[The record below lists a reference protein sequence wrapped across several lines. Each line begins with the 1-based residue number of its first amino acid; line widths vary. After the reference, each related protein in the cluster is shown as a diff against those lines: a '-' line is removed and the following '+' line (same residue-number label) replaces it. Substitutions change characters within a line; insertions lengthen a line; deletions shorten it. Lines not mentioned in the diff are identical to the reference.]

1 MANGTASSSIILT
14 TLSITAATASL
25 LYTKKSSKTSLEQK
39 HSQEQFRLNVDLM
52 DRINNKPYLPVS
64 QERTVPR
71 RLRLLVIDVPEMR
84 FEGINGECRV
94 NPNKVFMDGIAP
106 PKLVDDHVKV
116 EQKSLAQALVKCRS
130 RESLR
135 IGVEMTEA
143 SVAALNPHNVRK
155 THQFGSYRYDPG
167 KYTTTTSSTSSDDED
182 EEIAEQIEAD
192 DVATVDDTTTATVK
206 EQPPKM
212 KKQKTILATDEDE
225 YDAPWNQYAW
235 IQELQLR
242 VSTLYIHIIYLC
254 PICTI

>member
-1 MANGTASSSIILT
+1 
-14 TLSITAATASL
+14 
-25 LYTKKSSKTSLEQK
+25 
-39 HSQEQFRLNVDLM
+39 
-52 DRINNKPYLPVS
+52 
-64 QERTVPR
+64 
-71 RLRLLVIDVPEMR
+71 
-84 FEGINGECRV
+84 
-94 NPNKVFMDGIAP
+94 
-106 PKLVDDHVKV
+106 V
-116 EQKSLAQALVKCRS
+116 E
-130 RESLR
+130 
-135 IGVEMTEA
+135 ITEA

-182 EEIAEQIEAD
+182 EEIAEQVEAD

-212 KKQKTILATDEDE
+212 KKQKTVLATDEDE

-242 VSTLYIHIIYLC
+242 VSTVYIHIIYLC